1 MTRRNFPVR
10 RLAAAAAAVV
20 ALGAAPAHA
29 MLVLVAPQDFE
40 GTGLGSVN
48 TVLTLTSEG
57 SSTFEQGSVGRTEGS
72 TDDVLTGDAM
82 SGASQSQTQTID
94 SLGITSASDLRV
106 VFNAVEPGNGDQS
119 ITLTDLRLSIFSP
132 TGQELFN
139 SGSLVNALDFADT
152 FTGAGNSGF
161 VFALDA
167 AQAAAAQA
175 LGFSGDFGDNRIG
188 LYASLSG
195 ATGGPETFFVTSA
208 GGAVTPPIPEP
219 ETYALM
225 LAGLGVVGFVASR
238 RRRHNR

>member
-1 MTRRNFPVR
+1 MIRCTFPLR
-10 RLAAAAAAVV
+10 RLAAAAATVA

-29 MLVLVAPQDFE
+29 MLVLVAPQDFQ

-48 TVLTLTSEG
+48 TVLTLSSEG
-57 SSTFEQGSVGRTEGS
+57 SSSFEQGSVSRTEGS

-82 SGASQSQTQTID
+82 SGASQTLTRTID

-106 VFNAVEPGNGDQS
+106 VFNAIEPGNGLNS
-119 ITLTDLRLSIFSP
+119 ITLTDLRLSIYSP

-139 SGSLVNALDFADT
+139 SGSLLSSIDFADT

-175 LGFSGDFGDNRIG
+175 LGFGSDFGDNRIG
-188 LYASLSG
+188 LYASLSD
-195 ATGGPETFFVTSA
+195 ATGGPETFFVASA
-208 GGAVTPPIPEP
+208 GGSVTPPIPEP

-238 RRRHNR
+238 RRRQSR